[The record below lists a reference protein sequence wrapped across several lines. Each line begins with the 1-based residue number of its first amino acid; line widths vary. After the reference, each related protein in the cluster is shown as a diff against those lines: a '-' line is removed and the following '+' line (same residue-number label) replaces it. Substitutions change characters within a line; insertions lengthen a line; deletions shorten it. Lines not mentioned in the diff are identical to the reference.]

1 MIVGSWGWMWH
12 FLLVLWRS
20 TARNNYRITCS
31 KILTI
36 ERNGQNPISHQAA
49 NQQNKVAQ
57 TAVPSS
63 LALPCP
69 LCPPCLIAVR
79 LSGCQVAGAA
89 AQCIKHHCDITQA
102 IGGSFTLSIQISVIS
117 AISKDHD
124 IFLLLWFPLPWLQW
138 ETENLHCSGQKT
150 AWMHDESEQNRS
162 RNQTTNKFHTINT
175 TCTKTIWVKYCAFI
189 ITLAFQCEGKP
200 PPGTTFSQKKLAWP
214 SRGTDVARQ
223 AESCKA
229 QRSWSP
235 NHVFRI
241 AHQPKNIKKSCLRA
255 PKRNGTFTNRLAS

>member
-63 LALPCP
+63 LALPCL

-124 IFLLLWFPLPWLQW
+124 IFPTAVVSIALITIGNRKFALFWP
-138 ETENLHCSGQKT
+138 ENGLD
-150 AWMHDESEQNRS
+150 ARW
-162 RNQTTNKFHTINT
+162 IW
-175 TCTKTIWVKYCAFI
+175 TK
-189 ITLAFQCEGKP
+189 
-200 PPGTTFSQKKLAWP
+200 
-214 SRGTDVARQ
+214 
-223 AESCKA
+223 
-229 QRSWSP
+229 
-235 NHVFRI
+235 
-241 AHQPKNIKKSCLRA
+241 
-255 PKRNGTFTNRLAS
+255 

>member
-102 IGGSFTLSIQISVIS
+102 
-117 AISKDHD
+117 
-124 IFLLLWFPLPWLQW
+124 
-138 ETENLHCSGQKT
+138 TENLHCSGQKT